1 MRATGRIGNEH
12 ILEVYDVGVL
22 PDGSRYM
29 VSEFLDGET
38 LADRLARGPL
48 PPRAVADLVLQLL
61 EGLAAAHEKGII
73 HRDLKPENLFIV
85 NQKAGRRGF
94 LKIIDFGI
102 SKYQHDDTLS
112 MTVTG
117 AVIGTPY
124 YLSPEQAR
132 GQRDIDHRSDLYT
145 TGVIM
150 YEAVSGTVP
159 ASADNLN
166 ELLFKIALESPE
178 PLWSAVPHVDRGFSD
193 IVERAMARQRED
205 RFQSAREMSLALSG
219 WLEQQ
224 TVEAPLSPVI
234 APPPDRAS
242 WDPGNTVTAE
252 HRLPTSSNFGVSTV
266 SAPRRSKKARVALVV
281 GAAGLVAVGG
291 SVLVAN
297 TPDAPPVTSAAAS
310 VPSIPRSA
318 SAQPEPAIALPDP
331 LPPRPDPAPAT
342 PDVARGDPELARE
355 PLPAAS
361 SRADDRRERPPT
373 RARPPRATTPA
384 RSTRAV
390 EGTTAVSPPTSPPA
404 PSAPQAPGTASSR
417 PPSPPAGVTKGRDF
431 GY

>member
-1 MRATGRIGNEH
+1 
-12 ILEVYDVGVL
+12 
-22 PDGSRYM
+22 YM

-73 HRDLKPENLFIV
+73 HRDLKPEILFIV

-178 PLWSAVPHVDRGFSD
+178 PLWSA
-193 IVERAMARQRED
+193 
-205 RFQSAREMSLALSG
+205 
-219 WLEQQ
+219 
-224 TVEAPLSPVI
+224 
-234 APPPDRAS
+234 
-242 WDPGNTVTAE
+242 
-252 HRLPTSSNFGVSTV
+252 
-266 SAPRRSKKARVALVV
+266 
-281 GAAGLVAVGG
+281 
-291 SVLVAN
+291 
-297 TPDAPPVTSAAAS
+297 
-310 VPSIPRSA
+310 
-318 SAQPEPAIALPDP
+318 
-331 LPPRPDPAPAT
+331 
-342 PDVARGDPELARE
+342 
-355 PLPAAS
+355 
-361 SRADDRRERPPT
+361 
-373 RARPPRATTPA
+373 
-384 RSTRAV
+384 
-390 EGTTAVSPPTSPPA
+390 
-404 PSAPQAPGTASSR
+404 
-417 PPSPPAGVTKGRDF
+417 
-431 GY
+431 